1 MMETKKDFLDSFW
14 EDIDLIYNNNH
25 KEGINSKELL
35 KIIIKHQKQLKGKKV
50 QFENMSPYTFQ
61 LTSKFK
67 KIVWN
72 TDKLQIMVD
81 WNNKRKKVET
91 EFDLEGLDIFVS
103 MQHVVF
109 QNRKKYHMQ
118 KIIIFLN
125 NA

>member
-14 EDIDLIYNNNH
+14 GDIDLIYNNSH
-25 KEGINSKELL
+25 KEGIKSKELL

-67 KIVWN
+67 KIVWD

-109 QNRKKYHMQ
+109 QDRKKYYVQ
-118 KIIIFLN
+118 KIIIFLD

>member
-1 MMETKKDFLDSFW
+1 METKKDFLGSFW

-25 KEGINSKELL
+25 KEGIKSKELL
-35 KIIIKHQKQLKGKKV
+35 EIIIKHQKQLKGNKV

-67 KIVWN
+67 KLVLD

-81 WNNKRKKVET
+81 WNNRRKKIET
-91 EFDLEGLDIFVS
+91 EFDIESLDILVS
-103 MQHVVF
+103 MQCVIF
-109 QNRKKYHMQ
+109 QDRRKYYGQ

-125 NA
+125 NT

>member
-14 EDIDLIYNNNH
+14 GDIDLIYNNSH
-25 KEGINSKELL
+25 KEGIKSKELL

-109 QNRKKYHMQ
+109 QDRKKYYVQ
-118 KIIIFLN
+118 KIIIFLD